1 MLKVV
6 LLRPEIPGNTG
17 NVGRT
22 CAAAGV
28 ELHLVRPLGFELT
41 EARLRRAGL
50 DYWERLS
57 PRLHDSLDS
66 FLKSLPEDAKLL
78 AFSAEGE
85 KTHWQAPYGEDS
97 WLVFGGESGGLPPDL
112 RARWRDR
119 LYRVPMLPGNRS
131 LNLSA
136 AAAAVVYEARRVLG
150 GPPPWD
156 HGPSRP

>member
-6 LLRPEIPGNTG
+6 LIRPEIPGNTG
-17 NVGRT
+17 NVGRS

-28 ELHLVRPLGFELT
+28 ELHLVKPLGFELT

-50 DYWERLS
+50 DYWGRLA
-57 PRLHDSLDS
+57 PRLHDCLES
-66 FLKSLPEDAKLL
+66 FLAQLPADAPLL

-85 KTHWQAPYGEDS
+85 KTHWQAPYSRDC
-97 WLVFGGESGGLPPDL
+97 WLVFGGESAGLPLDL
-112 RARWRDR
+112 RERWHDH

-136 AAAAVVYEARRVLG
+136 TAAVVIYEARRILG

-156 HGPSRP
+156 HGPTRP

>member
-1 MLKVV
+1 L
-6 LLRPEIPGNTG
+6 
-17 NVGRT
+17 VG
-22 CAAAGV
+22 
-28 ELHLVRPLGFELT
+28 PLGFELT

-57 PRLHDSLDS
+57 PRVHESLDS
-66 FLKSLPEDAKLL
+66 FLTQLPDDAHLL
-78 AFSAEGE
+78 AFSAEGG
-85 KTHWQAPYGEDS
+85 KTHWQAPYNEDS
-97 WLVFGGESGGLPPDL
+97 WLVFGGESGGLPADL

-136 AAAAVVYEARRVLG
+136 AAAVVIYEARGVLT

-156 HGPSRP
+156 HGPTRP